1 VDLKSDRA
9 RVQAAILIYLLFCV
23 AMNLGVWAWFAL
35 HIHGPHIFPL
45 GGYRDRFSDLLLYS
59 GKYQIW
65 KDPHMGNYDNLNG
78 TLCPRNY
85 PPFAVMVYRFLL
97 QVCAPYALPV
107 MLVTMLGAMAVACTL
122 LWRRVRR
129 FESYRWYMGAAIF
142 LSGFFGWGILQV
154 VMRGNPEGLVW
165 IAVCLGAMFFAR
177 RQYPGAAVAFGIASS
192 IKPFPVLW
200 FALMARH
207 RRYREAVLGLVTAAG
222 VTLASLLIID
232 RNPLRAWRQIS
243 GKNTFFTDY
252 VVAFRPMGE
261 MTADHSLFQSMKPSP
276 VSCAIMDSTSLTR
289 NTGCI
294 PTIRSPGSCI
304 WRTCRSPRSS
314 RWSCSGGY
322 GTSQC

>member
-1 VDLKSDRA
+1 
-9 RVQAAILIYLLFCV
+9 
-23 AMNLGVWAWFAL
+23 
-35 HIHGPHIFPL
+35 
-45 GGYRDRFSDLLLYS
+45 
-59 GKYQIW
+59 
-65 KDPHMGNYDNLNG
+65 
-78 TLCPRNY
+78 
-85 PPFAVMVYRFLL
+85 MVYRFLL